1 MDIEHVG
8 SDRAGE
14 APDKMAFHCDRA
26 GRGRLTVL
34 RVDEIAAR
42 PDQRFRWLTGGN
54 RSAVRRQRTLQATLE
69 WSYQLLSEEERT
81 FLRWLALFAGGWSLE
96 AAEALGAETLGP
108 ADDVLE
114 LLSRL
119 VAKSMVVVEEARNNE
134 LGVSRYRF
142 LETIRQFAQGKL
154 DESDEAEIARSRH
167 CEYFLAWAER
177 AAPNEVGPDQQIWL
191 RRLDAKLDNH
201 RAALEWS
208 RGDGSDRELRLAAA
222 LAHFWVLRGHAAEG
236 RSRLRGALERGD
248 PAPSRARA
256 VALDW
261 LSYLDLF
268 EGDQCRPR
276 ALLDHAAASPEA
288 SAGPRFWR
296 APCVTLRQHR
306 ATRDRRSVL
315 YGSRRS
321 RPRGRRPS
329 RNGVQPRRAGLDRIS
344 SRRRAEWAAHGG

>member
-1 MDIEHVG
+1 
-8 SDRAGE
+8 
-14 APDKMAFHCDRA
+14 
-26 GRGRLTVL
+26 
-34 RVDEIAAR
+34 
-42 PDQRFRWLTGGN
+42 
-54 RSAVRRQRTLQATLE
+54 VRRQRTLQATLE

-142 LETIRQFAQGKL
+142 LETIRQFAQRKL

-222 LAHFWVLRGHAAEG
+222 LAHFWVLRGHAAER

-261 LSYLDLF
+261 LGYLDLF

-276 ALLDHAAASPEA
+276 RTARSRSRLARGVGGAQVLARALRHIATASGDAGPEVRALWEQALAAARPATVAKRGTA
-288 SAGPRFWR
+288 SASWAGSNFIKATSGVGCAW
-296 APCVTLRQHR
+296 CLRR
-306 ATRDRRSVL
+306 ATYSAR
-315 YGSRRS
+315 
-321 RPRGRRPS
+321 
-329 RNGVQPRRAGLDRIS
+329 
-344 SRRRAEWAAHGG
+344 WATATL